1 MNFWEKLTLID
12 RRWIYTLV
20 GLAVLFPMIVLMPFP
35 VGITPE
41 ARQLYEAVDN
51 LPDSSVVMLTF
62 DYYPSALAETEPA
75 SVAALRHMFEKDM
88 KVLTIS
94 NIPLGGPSIAERVT
108 DSIAR
113 EYGKEYGIDYVNLGY
128 RANYVAV
135 MHGLSSS
142 IESIFA
148 ADNRGNPLSEIPM
161 MNEIQSYED
170 LEFIYVVAD
179 NATIDYWI
187 SIVNAQYNVPVG
199 GSVTA
204 VMAPKM
210 YAFVEAKQ
218 LTGLL
223 GGMKGVAEYELL
235 VGHKGGAFLGMG
247 SQSLVHLLVIFLVL
261 IGNIGFFLSGNR
273 KGSN

>member
-51 LPDSSVVMLTF
+51 LPDSSAVMLTF

-161 MNEIQSYED
+161 MQEIQSYED

-261 IGNIGFFLSGNR
+261 IGNIGFFLSGSR